1 MGSGFSKEQLARLAQ
16 QLRPL
21 ACSREEA
28 GRQGVVLP
36 REVKMDAYFQPRVVL
51 EVKAASVSQSPLYQ
65 GVSLRFPRFLRFRED
80 KQAKDVTSL
89 EDLWCVC
96 CLVVCGVDSL
106 FWSGSSND
114 CLKETKNTKY
124 KRMRSIN
131 KHTQYEKE

>member
-1 MGSGFSKEQLARLAQ
+1 MGSGFSKEQLASLAQ

-96 CLVVCGVDSL
+96 FL
-106 FWSGSSND
+106 
-114 CLKETKNTKY
+114 
-124 KRMRSIN
+124 
-131 KHTQYEKE
+131 

>member
-1 MGSGFSKEQLARLAQ
+1 MGSGFSKEQLASLAQ

-21 ACSREEA
+21 VCSREEA

-80 KQAKDVTSL
+80 KQAKDVTSI

-96 CLVVCGVDSL
+96 CAFVHGVDSL
-106 FWSGSSND
+106 FWGCSSNTR
-114 CLKETKNTKY
+114 CLLSKNTT
-124 KRMRSIN
+124 SE
-131 KHTQYEKE
+131 KHEKQ

>member
-1 MGSGFSKEQLARLAQ
+1 MGSGFSKEQLAQLAQ

-96 CLVVCGVDSL
+96 CVSRLWGRFSVLG
-106 FWSGSSND
+106 GSSNA
-114 CLKETKNTKY
+114 CLKETKNTT
-124 KRMRSIN
+124 SE
-131 KHTQYEKE
+131 KHEKQ